1 MIIYVIASLTP
12 AALLAAACI
21 LGGIW
26 PVLAVLSM
34 TVVVFFLDKLGRV
47 IPVQEA
53 DGRWLSYTLAAA
65 HFVLLLLGVWSL
77 GAAPYLSGWDK
88 LLIFFGLGLFFGQI
102 SNSNAHELIHARGR
116 LPRRI
121 GAAVYISLLHG
132 HHVSAHL
139 RVHHVYAATDDDPNS
154 ARAGEGFYAYA
165 ARVFKQEFGAGLLA
179 ETAHRA
185 RASSD
190 LKTLSH
196 PYLSYVSGGALT
208 LAISFVIA
216 GFTGVIALLAIA
228 AYAQLQLLLSDYVQ
242 HYGLRRCTR
251 QDGRTEPVGPQHS
264 WNAPAWYSS
273 AMMLNAPRHS
283 DHHLRPARAFPQLE
297 ITPETMPVLPH
308 SLPVMAV
315 VALVPPLWRRV
326 MDHRVA
332 KWQKTA

>member
-1 MIIYVIASLTP
+1 MIIYAIASLTP
-12 AALLAAACI
+12 AALLAAACL
-21 LGGIW
+21 LGGNW
-26 PVLAVLSM
+26 PVLAVLSI

-77 GAAPYLSGWDK
+77 GAAPYLSGGDK

-165 ARVFKQEFGAGLLA
+165 ARVFRQEFGAGLLA

-185 RASSD
+185 RASGD

-196 PYLSYVSGGALT
+196 PYLSYVAGGALT

-216 GFTGVIALLAIA
+216 GIHGCDRAACHRGICPVAVAAVRLCAALRVAPPVPGKMGEPN
-228 AYAQLQLLLSDYVQ
+228 LSDRNIA
-242 HYGLRRCTR
+242 GTR
-251 QDGRTEPVGPQHS
+251 PRGIPQ
-264 WNAPAWYSS
+264 
-273 AMMLNAPRHS
+273 R
-283 DHHLRPARAFPQLE
+283 
-297 ITPETMPVLPH
+297 
-308 SLPVMAV
+308 
-315 VALVPPLWRRV
+315 
-326 MDHRVA
+326 
-332 KWQKTA
+332 